1 MKCFKKFMAAVL
13 MLALAFTICACT
25 PPQKVIDG
33 VYDYLND
40 KYPDTAFQ
48 MGEVTQDTA
57 ASGRYIIKIH
67 AVTTDIDFEIYASNL
82 IVTDGYGAKYANDM
96 IFDQIKAALG
106 DRYEVSRIKNVQ
118 WIDIYEDGYAGYRFR
133 EMESPAEYDF
143 REISDIYRIELY
155 EMANTAE
162 AVSVMQHTLTWLNE
176 AGADYDAVTFSFV
189 LNGEQILFTTNTRSA
204 MEADASALEA
214 AILSAEADA
223 RAATMLFTQQTEPK
237 SVTFFV
243 ETEAVENAVLPD
255 QTT

>member
-1 MKCFKKFMAAVL
+1 MKCFKKIMAAAL
-13 MLALAFTICACT
+13 MLALTVAICACT

-33 VYDYLND
+33 VYDYLNN
-40 KYPDTAFQ
+40 KYPDTEFQ

-67 AVTTDIDFEIYASNL
+67 AVTTGIDFEIYASNL

-176 AGADYDAVTFSFV
+176 SGADYDAVTFSFV
-189 LNGEQILFTTNTRSA
+189 LNGEHILFTTNTRSA

-214 AILSAEADA
+214 AILSAEVEA
-223 RAATMLFTQQTEPK
+223 RSTTMLFTQQAEPK
-237 SVTFFV
+237 TVSFFV
-243 ETEAVENAVLPD
+243 ETEAVENAVIPAS
-255 QTT
+255 TN